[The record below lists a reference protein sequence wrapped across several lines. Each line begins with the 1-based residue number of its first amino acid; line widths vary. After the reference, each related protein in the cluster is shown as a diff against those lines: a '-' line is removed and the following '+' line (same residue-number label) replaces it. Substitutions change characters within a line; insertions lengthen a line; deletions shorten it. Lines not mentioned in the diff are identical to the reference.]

1 MPDEKA
7 GAERHIRDADF
18 NALVD
23 FLASQA
29 YIGLGAVNHPQTE
42 KPVLDLVYAKHAIDL
57 LTIVE
62 KKSDGN
68 LTAPEKSYMENV
80 LYQLRMT
87 YMRMQQVA
95 TTPPDELPEE
105 ADTDADD
112 ADATDSELPEERD
125 AEATDG
131 ELAEEGEETDVQ

>member
-57 LTIVE
+57 LTIIE

-105 ADTDADD
+105 PPEEADTDSDN
-112 ADATDSELPEERD
+112 

-131 ELAEEGEETDVQ
+131 ELPDEGEEGKEGKEGDVE

>member
-1 MPDEKA
+1 M
-7 GAERHIRDADF
+7 
-18 NALVD
+18 ALKSITGKVQD
-23 FLASQA
+23 ILFKLSEN
-29 YIGLGAVNHPQTE
+29 GNE
-42 KPVLDLVYAKHAIDL
+42 FC
-57 LTIVE
+57 TISFIE

-105 ADTDADD
+105 PPEEADTDSDN
-112 ADATDSELPEERD
+112 

-131 ELAEEGEETDVQ
+131 ELPDEGEEGKEGKEGDVE